1 MSKRRPLVAGNWKM
15 HGTQA
20 DAAALVNGIKQGIMD
35 VKVAEVAVCPP
46 FILIPPVSALLK
58 GGPIAWG
65 GQNLSVYK
73 SGAYTGEISGA
84 MLRDYGC
91 TYAIV
96 GHSER
101 RALYGESD
109 ELVAEKFG
117 AAQAVGLIPILCVG
131 ETLAEREANRTEA
144 VVARSLDAVVT
155 MYGIVALKNSVI
167 AYEPVWAIGTG
178 KTASPQQAQ
187 DVHAFIRGRLAAH
200 DRAVADGLRILYGG
214 SVKGANAKE
223 LFGQPDIDG
232 GLIGGASLQAGEFL
246 NICRAAG

>member
-20 DAAALVNGIKQGIMD
+20 DTAALVNGIQQGLVGVTLVEI
-35 VKVAEVAVCPP
+35 AVCPP
-46 FILIPPVSALLK
+46 FILLPLVSALLK
-58 GGPIAWG
+58 GGAVAWG
-65 GQNLSVYK
+65 GQNLSVHK

-84 MLRDYGC
+84 MLKDYGC
-91 TYAIV
+91 TYVIV

-109 ELVAEKFG
+109 KRVAEKFG
-117 AAQAVGLIPILCVG
+117 AAQSAGLVPILCVG
-131 ETLAEREANRTEA
+131 ETLAEREANQTEA

-155 MYGIVALKNSVI
+155 LHGIAALRNSVI

-187 DVHAFIRGRLAAH
+187 DVHAFIRGRLAVH
-200 DRAVADGLRILYGG
+200 DQTVADGLRILYGG

-232 GLIGGASLQAGEFL
+232 GLIGGASLQAEEFL
-246 NICRAAG
+246 AICRAAG